1 MCSKPVNCK
10 SCLIQELLDLPA
22 WLGPAM
28 ALQERTPT
36 SPWKWLVQMLQAL
49 GGLWLG
55 TMRLRKKSDQKHFFC
70 THISVQVVSV

>member
-10 SCLIQELLDLPA
+10 SCWIQELLDLPA

-28 ALQERTPT
+28 DCKREPQHLHGNGLLQ
-36 SPWKWLVQMLQAL
+36 VLQAV

-55 TMRLRKKSDQKHFFC
+55 TMRLRKKSDQNHFFC
-70 THISVQVVSV
+70 THISAQAVSV